1 MVLVSTFQELYGA
14 PFIAMHP
21 QFKGK
26 VFMTQPL
33 HQIGQNLLLE
43 MVKLNEKRNNQK
55 VQAYNFFE
63 QE

>member
-1 MVLVSTFQELYGA
+1 
-14 PFIAMHP
+14 MHP